1 LWGVRVVGGIAL
13 AAVLYAPMIIVSAL
27 LGQAFLGAWWF
38 GVAIVALWSVT
49 MLALARI
56 ARHPEWQDD
65 LPGWLGAAIC
75 VRAESGAETV
85 PADQTEA
92 ASYPV

>member
-13 AAVLYAPMIIVSAL
+13 AAVLYAPMVIVSAL

-49 MLALARI
+49 MLALARNRAAPRVAGRL
-56 ARHPEWQDD
+56 ARMAWGCD
-65 LPGWLGAAIC
+65 LCP
-75 VRAESGAETV
+75 R
-85 PADQTEA
+85 
-92 ASYPV
+92 